1 MRVKLSYTVEEE
13 DVLSE
18 AAKIINLSN
27 EDLAQCIQLF
37 NEVQAELKGKEDSA
51 PNTIRSL
58 EMIEEFRKA
67 LLAVD
72 TRLAEVSEI
81 VVGYDDYRRGNVTN
95 ATAPAPRSP
104 TAAPGIDDNL
114 YTGELFGAD

>member
-18 AAKIINLSN
+18 AAKIINLSS
-27 EDLAQCIQLF
+27 EDLTQCISLF

-81 VVGYDDYRRGNVTN
+81 VVGYDDYRRANVAQPPTPPR
-95 ATAPAPRSP
+95 ATSVN
-104 TAAPGIDDNL
+104 TPGIDDDL
-114 YTGELFGAD
+114 YAGEMFGAD